1 MRAASKKRFQSCVG
15 GTRRRQAAAPPT
27 FSPLEPRRLMTLA
40 GNTLFPLDN
49 PWNHPVTNTPVAANS
64 ATLVANIGSTKS
76 LHPAFGTVFDGQLN
90 GIPYNVVPG
99 NLPKVNVI
107 IDAYPS
113 ESDKVPVPIP

>member
-27 FSPLEPRRLMTLA
+27 FSPLEPRRLMTLP

-49 PWNHPVTNTPVAANS
+49 PWNHPVTNTPVAANP

-90 GIPYNVVPG
+90 GIPYNVLPG
-99 NLPKVNVI
+99 TFSKATVTIN
-107 IDAYPS
+107 AYPI
-113 ESDKVPVPIP
+113 ERVKR